1 MEKVKIGFNAGE
13 FAIRLICVY
22 GENGRFT
29 NLKAVKITPE
39 CQITVESVDSE
50 TVLDAF
56 SRWTKELSL

>member
-29 NLKAVKITPE
+29 HLKAVKITPE
-39 CQITVESVDSE
+39 CQITVESADSE
-50 TVLDAF
+50 TVLEAF
-56 SRWTKELSL
+56 SKWSKELSL